1 MNIKRILCVLAA
13 LLLLPLGGCAQS
25 ETDDQLT
32 VIATL
37 FPQYD
42 FARQIGGEHV
52 NVTLLLPAGTESHTY
67 EPTPRD
73 MAKIQDAD
81 LFVYTGEEME
91 PWAATLLSAIDQ
103 SRLVVVDASSGV
115 ELVEEEHAEGN
126 PDGHTKEE
134 HDHELDPHIWLDP
147 TLAQAMVDNVAEGL
161 AQADPDHAQEYL
173 DNAESYKQQL
183 AKLDEDYQAMISSA
197 KRTYLVFGGRF
208 SYGYLM
214 RRYHLT
220 YDCAYDSCSAATEP
234 SVKVMARL
242 IDDILKND
250 LPAVYHE
257 ELASTAVTD
266 ALCEKTGA
274 KSLLLHSAHNLSAED
289 MQAGKTFLDV
299 MYDNLESLREGLN

>member
-1 MNIKRILCVLAA
+1 MMYDNDRDSRRWKVRPAFLRAGWRSVA
-13 LLLLPLGGCAQS
+13 LLLL
-25 ETDDQLT
+25 LT
-32 VIATL
+32 A
-37 FPQYD
+37 
-42 FARQIGGEHV
+42 
-52 NVTLLLPAGTESHTY
+52 LLTPAGASAETAPWNELPSLNDTTIARTLTRQSGDGYDYYTY
-67 EPTPRD
+67 EGESFPTGLIAAHARD
-73 MAKIQDAD
+73 
-81 LFVYTGEEME
+81 L
-91 PWAATLLSAIDQ
+91 
-103 SRLVVVDASSGV
+103 
-115 ELVEEEHAEGN
+115 
-126 PDGHTKEE
+126 DG
-134 HDHELDPHIWLDP
+134 
-147 TLAQAMVDNVAEGL
+147 
-161 AQADPDHAQEYL
+161 DHAQEYL

-266 ALCEKTGA
+266 ALCEQTGA